1 MAIVKFETFPSDET
15 ENQALRSKVTKALT
29 RLCGHG
35 PSSENKVISAPRNLN
50 PGRDL
55 LRDDYREIWKL
66 CSIEYS
72 EDESGAS
79 ANHRTFQIK
88 LGPVF
93 LRPFFSALDVEKVI
107 LHEFLHL
114 VLAQTNRDFHHSLI
128 TQIIQFNI
136 GYKGEPNPASCS

>member
-1 MAIVKFETFPSDET
+1 MAIVKFETFPTDAA
-15 ENQALRSKVTKALT
+15 ENNALRAKVTKALT
-29 RLCGHG
+29 GLCGHG
-35 PSSENKVISAPRNLN
+35 PSAENKVISAPRNLKAE
-50 PGRDL
+50 RDL
-55 LRDDYREIWKL
+55 LRGDYREIWKL

-79 ANHRTFQIK
+79 ANHRTNQIK

-93 LRPFFSALDVEKVI
+93 LRPFFSAKDIEKVI

-114 VLAQTNRDFHHSLI
+114 VLAETNRDFHHSLI

-136 GYKGEPNPASCS
+136 GYQGEPNPASCS